1 MYNVSGHVCVVTD
14 RIAVRVADI
23 IDDALPDKMWLYH
36 SRAIDAGVEPWFEVS
51 VVQRD
56 PIIMTWGDII
66 LANGAHLGYT
76 DIEDVIIYVSRE
88 EYEQAVR
95 RRQSYGEKY
104 IVEKP

>member
-1 MYNVSGHVCVVTD
+1 MYNVSGHLCRLTD

-23 IDDALPDKMWLYH
+23 IDDALPAKMWLYH
-36 SRAIDAGVEPWFEVS
+36 DRAIESGVEPWFEVS

-76 DIEDVIIYVSRE
+76 DIEDVIIYVRRE
-88 EYEQAVR
+88 EYEHAVR
-95 RRQSYGEKY
+95 RRQSHGEKF
-104 IVEKP
+104 IV